1 MTRFYKS
8 LDKLERLVLVL
19 TVLAVGGGMLLVGR
33 ILAGVA
39 LNG

>member
-33 ILAGVA
+33 ILVGVA